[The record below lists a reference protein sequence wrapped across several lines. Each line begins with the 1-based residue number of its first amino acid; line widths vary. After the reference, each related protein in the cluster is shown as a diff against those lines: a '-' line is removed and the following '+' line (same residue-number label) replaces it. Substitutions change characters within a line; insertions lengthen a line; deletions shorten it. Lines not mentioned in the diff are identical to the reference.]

1 MALMTGR
8 YSIQLVDEK
17 WKIEVIRK
25 IANKH
30 HIKMSSKAAEVLFLH
45 FKEVYPD
52 DVAYLE
58 NRRYA
63 EQHEEDY

>member
-17 WKIEVIRK
+17 WKIEVIKK

-30 HIKMSSKAAEVLFLH
+30 HIKMSSKAADVLFQH
-45 FKEVYPD
+45 FKEVYPN
-52 DVAYLE
+52 DVADLE
-58 NRRYA
+58 NEIWNNQKKINY
-63 EQHEEDY
+63 

>member
-30 HIKMSSKAAEVLFLH
+30 HIKMSSKAADVLFKH
-45 FKEVYPD
+45 FKEIYPD
-52 DVAYLE
+52 DVADLE
-58 NRRYA
+58 NDLWNSQKEKSY
-63 EQHEEDY
+63 